1 MRQRLTVEDY
11 RAAARRRLPR
21 LVFDYVDGGAESEET
36 VRANCEAF
44 RRVSFRPRREA
55 ASAAGASLEVTVV
68 GQRLSLPV
76 LLAPCGG
83 ARIVQPEGD
92 LAGVRAAGRAG
103 SAFLLS
109 AMSGHRIEEVAAA
122 AGGPVWFQL
131 YDLGGRGP
139 TMRAV
144 ERAAGAGVGALVI
157 TVDTA
162 ATSLRER
169 DRRNGLDRLLGGSR
183 LRALPCFL
191 PLLAKPRWFVQR
203 LVDGLAPPLA
213 NVVDEEG
220 RARTLGSGFVPR
232 SLGWGDL
239 AWIRQVWDGPIV
251 VKGILTPDDAER
263 AIAHGASAV
272 VVSNH
277 GGRQLDGSEATLR
290 ALPEIVQV
298 VGSSCDVLLDGGI
311 RSGTD
316 VLKALALGARAV
328 LIGRPWIYG
337 LAVAGECG
345 VEAVLELFR
354 ESLARN
360 LTVLGCDDV
369 RGVAAKHVRVPAG
382 WLDGRGP
389 AYDGAEGASS

>member
-1 MRQRLTVEDY
+1 MRQLLTVEDF

-44 RRVSFRPRREA
+44 RQVSFRPR
-55 ASAAGASLEVTVV
+55 AGGARATSESLAVPVV
-68 GQRLSLPV
+68 GDRLSLPV
-76 LLAPCGG
+76 MLAPCGG
-83 ARIVQPEGD
+83 ARVVQPQGD
-92 LAGVRAAGRAG
+92 LAGVRAAGHAG
-103 SAFLLS
+103 TTFVLS
-109 AMSGHRIEEVAAA
+109 AVSGHRIEEVVAA

-139 TMRAV
+139 TQRAIERAV
-144 ERAAGAGVGALVI
+144 QAGVRALMI

-162 ATSLRER
+162 ATALREC
-169 DRRNGLDRLLGGSR
+169 DRRNGLDGLLGGSR
-183 LRALPCFL
+183 LRALPHLL
-191 PLLAKPRWFVQR
+191 PLLAKPPWLVRR
-203 LVDGLAPPLA
+203 LRDGIAPALA
-213 NVVDEEG
+213 NVMDDEG

-232 SLGWGDL
+232 SLGWDDL
-239 AWIRQVWDGPIV
+239 AWIREVWEGPIV
-251 VKGILTPDDAER
+251 VKGILAPDDAER
-263 AIAHGASAV
+263 AVAHGASGV

-290 ALPEIVQV
+290 ALPEIVKAV
-298 VGSSCDVLLDGGI
+298 AGSCDVLLDGGI

-337 LAVAGECG
+337 LAAAGQHG

-360 LTVLGCDDV
+360 LTLLGCADV
-369 RGVAAKHVRVPAG
+369 RGVSAKHVRVPVG
-382 WLDGRGP
+382 WLEER
-389 AYDGAEGASS
+389 ALAHDGAEVR

>member
-1 MRQRLTVEDY
+1 MTVEDY
-11 RAAARRRLPR
+11 RAAARRRLPH

-44 RRVSFRPRREA
+44 RQVSFRPR
-55 ASAAGASLEVTVV
+55 AGASRVTSESLEVTVV
-68 GQRLSLPV
+68 GDRLSLPV

-83 ARIVQPEGD
+83 ARIVQPQGD
-92 LAGVRAAGRAG
+92 LAGARAAGNAG
-103 SAFLLS
+103 TTFVLS
-109 AMSGHRIEEVAAA
+109 AMSGHGIEEVAAA
-122 AGGPVWFQL
+122 AAGSVWFQL

-139 TMRAV
+139 TRRAV
-144 ERAAGAGVGALVI
+144 ERAAQAGVRVLMI
-157 TVDTA
+157 TMDTA
-162 ATSLRER
+162 ATALRER

-183 LRALPCFL
+183 LRAVPRFL
-191 PLLAKPRWFVQR
+191 PFLAKPRWLVQR
-203 LVDGLAPPLA
+203 LGDGLAPPLA
-213 NVVDEEG
+213 NVVDDEG

-239 AWIRQVWDGPIV
+239 AWIREVWEGPIV
-251 VKGILTPDDAER
+251 VKGILAPDDAER
-263 AIAHGASAV
+263 AVASGASAI

-290 ALPEIVQV
+290 ALREIVQA
-298 VGSSCDVLLDGGI
+298 VGGSCDVLLDGGI

-316 VLKALALGARAV
+316 VLKALALGAQAV

-337 LAVAGECG
+337 LAVAGQRG

-360 LTVLGCDDV
+360 LALLGCGDV
-369 RGVAAKHVRVPAG
+369 QKVSAKHVRVPAG
-382 WLDGRGP
+382 WLDGP
-389 AYDGAEGASS
+389 ALTCDRAEVR

>member
-1 MRQRLTVEDY
+1 VRPRLTVEDY

-44 RRVSFRPRREA
+44 RQVSFRSRGG
-55 ASAAGASLEVTVV
+55 AAGASSGSLGVTVV
-68 GQRLSLPV
+68 GERLSLPV

-103 SAFLLS
+103 TAFVLS
-109 AMSGHRIEEVAAA
+109 AMSGHGVEEVVAA

-131 YDLGGRGP
+131 YDLGGRGA
-139 TMRAV
+139 TRRAM
-144 ERAAGAGVGALVI
+144 ERAAQAGVRALMI

-162 ATSLRER
+162 ATALRER
-169 DRRNGLDRLLGGSR
+169 DRRNGVDRLLGGSR
-183 LRALPCFL
+183 LHALPRFL
-191 PLLAKPRWFVQR
+191 PFLAKPRWLVHR
-203 LVDGLAPPLA
+203 LGDGLAPPLA
-213 NVVDEEG
+213 NVVDDEG

-232 SLGWGDL
+232 SLGWDDL
-239 AWIRQVWDGPIV
+239 AWIREVWEGPIV
-251 VKGILTPDDAER
+251 VKGILAPDDAER
-263 AIAHGASAV
+263 AVASGASAV

-277 GGRQLDGSEATLR
+277 GGRQLDGAEATLR

-298 VGSSCDVLLDGGI
+298 VGGSCDVLLDGGI
-311 RSGTD
+311 RGGTD
-316 VLKALALGARAV
+316 VLKALALGAQAV

-337 LAVAGECG
+337 LAVAGQRG
-345 VEAVLELFR
+345 VESVLELFR

-360 LTVLGCDDV
+360 LALLGCADV
-369 RGVAAKHVRVPAG
+369 REVSTKHVRVPAG
-382 WLDGRGP
+382 WLD
-389 AYDGAEGASS
+389 EGAQDG

>member
-1 MRQRLTVEDY
+1 MRPRLTVEDY

-44 RRVSFRPRREA
+44 RQVSFRPRGGA
-55 ASAAGASLEVTVV
+55 ASVTNVSLEVTVA
-68 GQRLSLPV
+68 GERLSLPV
-76 LLAPCGG
+76 MLAPCGG
-83 ARIVQPEGD
+83 ARIVHPQGD
-92 LAGVRAAGRAG
+92 LAGVCAAGRAG
-103 SAFLLS
+103 TVFVLS
-109 AMSGHRIEEVAAA
+109 AMSGHRIEVVAAA
-122 AGGPVWFQL
+122 ASGPVWFQL

-139 TMRAV
+139 TRRAV
-144 ERAAGAGVGALVI
+144 ERAAEAGVGALMI

-183 LRALPCFL
+183 LRALPRLL
-191 PLLAKPRWFVQR
+191 PLLAKPRWLVQR
-203 LVDGLAPPLA
+203 LGDGLAPPLA
-213 NVVDEEG
+213 NAVDDEG
-220 RARTLGSGFVPR
+220 RARTLGSGYVPR
-232 SLGWGDL
+232 SLGWDDL
-239 AWIRQVWDGPIV
+239 AWVRDVWEGPIV
-251 VKGILTPDDAER
+251 VKGILVPDDAER
-263 AIAHGASAV
+263 ALAHGASAV

-290 ALPEIVQV
+290 ALPEIVQA

-316 VLKALALGARAV
+316 VLKALALGAQAV

-354 ESLARN
+354 ESLTRN
-360 LTVLGCDDV
+360 LALLGCEDV
-369 RGVAAKHVRVPAG
+369 RGVSAKHVRVPVG
-382 WLDGRGP
+382 WLDERAR
-389 AYDGAEGASS
+389 AYDGAEVR